1 MDDDGQEQQIF
12 SWTHAPNGPNDLIPV
27 RYLKMYHPKWPNE
40 PSISEQSHIKL
51 RNLRNP
57 DKLSETCLNNI
68 GSFKCVSQDYEQVAI
83 GWGGHTTNGG
93 IRPATFTVVMADGTT
108 CPSGRNQDI
117 GVGHD
122 IPNHG
127 GRYSPVIGVL
137 GSWLWLCA
145 GGHSTTS
152 ASCRNIFF
160 ALVIYFLIIIY
171 FCVQEAGHEC
181 KKPQLVQWPQ
191 PPVQRAAR
199 GDVHDRG
206 PPLHARG
213 LPVRQQLLR
222 LLQALPL
229 QNSRD
234 GL

>member
-68 GSFKCVSQDYEQVAI
+68 GSFKCVPQDYEQVAI

-108 CPSGRNQDI
+108 CPSGRNQNI

-152 ASCRNIFF
+152 ASCRNIFLS
-160 ALVIYFLIIIY
+160 LVIYFLISYI
-171 FCVQEAGHEC
+171 FFRAGS
-181 KKPQLVQWPQ
+181 WT
-191 PPVQRAAR
+191 
-199 GDVHDRG
+199 
-206 PPLHARG
+206 
-213 LPVRQQLLR
+213 
-222 LLQALPL
+222 
-229 QNSRD
+229 
-234 GL
+234 

>member
-12 SWTHAPNGPNDLIPV
+12 SWTHAGPNDLIPV

-40 PSISEQSHIKL
+40 PSIGEQSHIKL

-57 DKLSETCLNNI
+57 DKTTETCLNNI
-68 GSFKCVSQDYEQVAI
+68 GSFKCVPQDYEQVAI

-108 CPSGRNQDI
+108 CPAGRNQDI

-152 ASCRNIFF
+152 ASCRNIFLR
-160 ALVIYFLIIIY
+160 LVIFFNHHLFLR
-171 FCVQEAGHEC
+171 AGS
-181 KKPQLVQWPQ
+181 WT
-191 PPVQRAAR
+191 
-199 GDVHDRG
+199 
-206 PPLHARG
+206 
-213 LPVRQQLLR
+213 
-222 LLQALPL
+222 
-229 QNSRD
+229 
-234 GL
+234 